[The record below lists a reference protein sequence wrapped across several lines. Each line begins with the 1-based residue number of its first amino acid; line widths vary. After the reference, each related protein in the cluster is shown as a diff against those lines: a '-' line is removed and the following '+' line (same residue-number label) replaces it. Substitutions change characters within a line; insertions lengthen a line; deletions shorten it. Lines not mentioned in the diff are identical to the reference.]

1 MPLFLVS
8 LTVVGDCEY
17 ENDYLV
23 VAGLSLSLAATA
35 AGEKAI

>member
-8 LTVVGDCEY
+8 LTVGDCEY